1 MKMSLFVYAG
11 DTTVMIAKTIEAA
24 PLKPHQEINNCC
36 LNGTLN
42 GVKQINTVNG
52 RATKVKNS
60 VIRIAE
66 PIISGICDGKDNKP
80 SKKNNKIC
88 II

>member
-1 MKMSLFVYAG
+1 MSLFVYAG

-80 SKKNNKIC
+80 NKKNNKIC